1 MSDGMQTWLLISS
14 ITVGIVVLASF
25 LEKLSS
31 AIIADNKKRATK
43 QQNACGGPEKKRI
56 SGKHTKI

>member
-43 QQNACGGPEKKRI
+43 QQNHQPDK
-56 SGKHTKI
+56 